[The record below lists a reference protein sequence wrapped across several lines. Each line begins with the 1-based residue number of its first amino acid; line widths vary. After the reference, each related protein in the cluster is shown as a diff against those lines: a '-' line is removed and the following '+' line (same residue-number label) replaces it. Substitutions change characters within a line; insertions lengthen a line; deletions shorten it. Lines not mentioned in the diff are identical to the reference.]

1 MGVVIFFVLAL
12 IAAGIVIYPLLP
24 GRTPAEPAPAVTDAD
39 IERAVRRF
47 RQTKARSGLQ
57 CPTCGLD
64 YHPEDRFCVSCGGSL
79 PQAQAAAEGLACPSC
94 GLAIREGDRFCAKCG
109 FAIAVEEVA

>member
-1 MGVVIFFVLAL
+1 MGVVIFFVLTL

-47 RQTKARSGLQ
+47 RKTKAHAGLP

-64 YHPEDRFCVSCGGSL
+64 YQPGDRFCVRCGGSL
-79 PQAQAAAEGLACPSC
+79 PQAQATADEPACPNC
-94 GLAIREGDRFCAKCG
+94 GSANREGDRFCAKCG